1 MFSRSEHQSPADVS
15 SLRAPHVMRSAVMT
29 FAVLVALVHAV
40 GGQVSKWQTR
50 GWMNVVEGPAEW
62 FMQFIEGA
70 SRLMKGGSDGAL
82 FSARLGC
89 LLLVILLFVA
99 LRRWMLMYYAHKPGA
114 VDVKKL
120 VSSAPGLEQQ
130 LEGLTA

>member
-1 MFSRSEHQSPADVS
+1 
-15 SLRAPHVMRSAVMT
+15 
-29 FAVLVALVHAV
+29 
-40 GGQVSKWQTR
+40 
-50 GWMNVVEGPAEW
+50 MNVVEGPAEW